1 MAGSRPYPYGI
12 ILLGAIF
19 LASGFWLGFFGAKQV
34 WHKNSK
40 PLLQI
45 GANNIMAKRMQAI
58 NQALKK
64 GKKEYEFE
72 VTGFHPIL
80 GK

>member
-1 MAGSRPYPYGI
+1 MEGQRSYPYAI
-12 ILLGAIF
+12 ILIGAAF
-19 LASGFWLGFFGAKQV
+19 LAFGFLLGFFGVQEV
-34 WHKNSK
+34 LHKNSK
-40 PLLQI
+40 HLPQI

-72 VTGFHPIL
+72 VVGFHPIL
-80 GK
+80 SK